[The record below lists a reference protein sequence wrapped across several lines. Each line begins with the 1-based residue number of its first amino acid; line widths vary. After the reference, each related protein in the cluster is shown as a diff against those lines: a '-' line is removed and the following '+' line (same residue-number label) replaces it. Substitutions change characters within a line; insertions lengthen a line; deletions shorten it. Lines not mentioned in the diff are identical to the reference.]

1 MRCNDAVMLS
11 SAHDGMQSV
20 RCMHSAEQCRVWGA
34 WHAMVQNPTRHA
46 SEGFGTFERQYGCLM
61 AYVPYFFVVGLI
73 LYYVSFLSLCY
84 VSGVRALMIFWGS
97 GLSVIALW
105 VLCILVLSVLC
116 TWVSMVFGMMR
127 LWIVTGWVCPMRWIR
142 AMVCW

>member
-1 MRCNDAVMLS
+1 MMLS
-11 SAHDGMQSV
+11 SNGNGMQSV
-20 RCMHSAEQCRVWGA
+20 RCRHSAEQGTVQGVQCSNW
-34 WHAMVQNPTRHA
+34 QNPTRHA
-46 SEGFGTFERQYGCLM
+46 SEGYGTFQRQYGRLM
-61 AYVPYFFVVGLI
+61 AYVPYFFASGLV
-73 LYYVSFLSLCY
+73 LYYVRFLSLFY

-127 LWIVTGWVCPMRWIR
+127 LWIVTGCVCPMRWIR

>member
-1 MRCNDAVMLS
+1 MLS
-11 SAHDGMQSV
+11 RPNIKPSGLF
-20 RCMHSAEQCRVWGA
+20 SAEYA
-34 WHAMVQNPTRHA
+34 
-46 SEGFGTFERQYGCLM
+46 YGGS
-61 AYVPYFFVVGLI
+61 YVPYFFASGLV
-73 LYYVSFLSLCY
+73 LYYVGFLSLCY

-127 LWIVTGWVCPMRWIR
+127 LWIVTGCVCPMRWIR